1 MRAALETKD
10 IFLPPIRVEYKIL
23 KKIDELVEKIRYRSR
38 SELIR
43 EAIEDKIAQ
52 LEGSEIIQ
60 LRNVSK
66 YKAKKEIL
74 EYIKGKDRIY
84 PSQIAED
91 LRLDLSMTFEIINE
105 LFTEGK
111 LEDVK

>member
-1 MRAALETKD
+1 MRAALQQKDVFLSPIRIETK
-10 IFLPPIRVEYKIL
+10 IFER
-23 KKIDELVEKIRYRSR
+23 IDKLVEEYVYRSR

-66 YKAKKEIL
+66 EKAKKEIF

-111 LEDVK
+111 MEDVK

>member
-1 MRAALETKD
+1 ME
-10 IFLPPIRVEYKIL
+10 
-23 KKIDELVEKIRYRSR
+23 
-38 SELIR
+38 
-43 EAIEDKIAQ
+43 
-52 LEGSEIIQ
+52 
-60 LRNVSK
+60 N
-66 YKAKKEIL
+66 
-74 EYIKGKDRIY
+74 KGKDRIY

>member
-1 MRAALETKD
+1 MRAALQQKDVFLSPIRIETK
-10 IFLPPIRVEYKIL
+10 IFER
-23 KKIDELVEKIRYRSR
+23 IDKLVEEYGYRSR

-66 YKAKKEIL
+66 EKAKKEIL